1 MLGSIKKTIAY
12 AKRNGIAAAYYAVKE
27 RLEDQKKEYNFIP
40 ASDKE
45 LSRQKE
51 EAKSVWGSD
60 IAPLFSIL
68 VPCYNT
74 DSKFFI
80 EMVESVVC
88 QTYPKWELILADASA
103 DERLKNLLLDRF
115 KDDNRI
121 IYIHLKSNALL
132 Y

>member
-12 AKRNGIAAAYYAVKE
+12 AKRNGIAAAYYAAKE

-51 EAKSVWGSD
+51 ETKSVWGSD

-103 DERLKNLLLDRF
+103 F
-115 KDDNRI
+115 G
-121 IYIHLKSNALL
+121 
-132 Y
+132 